1 MPPVTLLDIA
11 VANGSDAVVGL
22 VDESIKAHPELVLGS
37 ARTIKGINYKT
48 LVRTGVPSVDF
59 RNANEGAAIVK
70 GVYENRQVE
79 TFIMEPQW
87 EADKAVAD
95 RYEDGWE
102 AYLALEA
109 GAVMEGSMQTIGKS
123 FYYGDDAIFG
133 SAKGFPGLLQS
144 YDSTNMV
151 VDAGGT
157 TDDKGSSVWGVKFG
171 PKNVQWVWGN
181 NGELEMSDVQI
192 VRLTDDNGN
201 PYTGYRQG
209 ILAYPGLQ
217 VANIKTLGRIKKLTV
232 DSGGAD
238 EKPLTGKLIYTLLS
252 LFQVGQKP
260 DVLFMS
266 RRSLRQLRDSRTATN
281 PTGTEAPFPK
291 EVEDIPIAVTDS
303 IVDIE
308 KLAL

>member
-1 MPPVTLLDIA
+1 MPVTLLDIA
-11 VANGSDAVVGL
+11 IANGNDAVVGL
-22 VDESIKAHPELVLGS
+22 VDESIKAHPEIVLGA

-48 LVRTGVPSVDF
+48 LVRTGVPTVAF
-59 RNANEGAAIVK
+59 RDANEGSAIVK

-109 GAVMEGSMQTIGKS
+109 GAIMEGSMQAVGTA
-123 FYYGDDAIFG
+123 FYYGDDATFG
-133 SAKGFPGLLQS
+133 KAKGFPGLLQS
-144 YDSTNMV
+144 YDSTNMM

-157 TDDKGSSVWGVKFG
+157 TDDVASSVWGVKFG
-171 PKNVQWVWGN
+171 PKSVQWVWGN
-181 NGELEMSDVQI
+181 NGELEMSDVDT
-192 VRLTDDNGN
+192 VRLVDGSSN

-217 VANIKTLGRIKKLTV
+217 VANIKTVGRIKKITT
-232 DSGGAD
+232 DSGKG
-238 EKPLTGKLIYTLLS
+238 LTDALIYSLLS
-252 LFQVGQKP
+252 KYQVGQKP

-266 RRSLRQLRDSRTATN
+266 RRSLFQLRGSRTATN
-281 PTGTEAPFPK
+281 PTGNPAPVPK
-291 EVEDIPIAVTDS
+291 EVENIPIAVTDS